1 MNRDLSVRLLFVL
14 LLAVVLWSAYQVVV
28 PFAVGFTW
36 AAVLVVTFSPFH
48 ARLERMFR
56 GRRWMASTVVTVLVA
71 AFIVV
76 PLVIAAV
83 QAVQGGVAAY
93 GWILTNY
100 QASGTDF
107 GLGDRWPWLGDAYE
121 RATNLAGF
129 ADADIKAAAISGVRS
144 VGGVVAD
151 RGPALVGGAFGLTFS
166 FLVMIVGMPVFF
178 SHGRRFSQ
186 AVADALPIPEADATR
201 ILGELHDMTRTLMVS
216 VGLTSAVQAALGG
229 IALFA
234 LGVPYALPLTA
245 AMFFFSLLPP
255 VGTGIVWLPAAI
267 WLAYAGHPWK
277 AVILFGWGAGV
288 VSTIDNVLRPLLAG
302 KGVKLSGIL
311 LFLGMFGGMAAF
323 GLMGLFLGPIALYMA
338 GELVAIL
345 RRDLYGQAGSD

>member
-14 LLAVVLWSAYQVVV
+14 LLAVVLWSASQVVL

-36 AAVLVVTFSPFH
+36 AAVLVITFRPFH

-56 GRRWMASTVVTVLVA
+56 GRRWLASTVVTVLVA

-76 PLVIAAV
+76 PVVMAAV

-100 QASGTDF
+100 QAGGSDF
-107 GLGDRWPWLGDAYE
+107 GLGSRWPWLGDAYE
-121 RATNLAGF
+121 RATNLVGL

-151 RGPALVGGAFGLTFS
+151 RGPALMGGAFGLTFS

-178 SHGRRFSQ
+178 SHGKRFSQ

-201 ILGELHDMTRTLMVS
+201 IMGDLHDMTRTLMVS

-229 IALFA
+229 IALVT

-245 AMFFFSLLPP
+245 AMFFFSLLPG
-255 VGTGIVWLPAAI
+255 GTGIVWLPAAI
-267 WLAYAGHPWK
+267 WLAYAGHTWK

-302 KGVKLSGIL
+302 KGVKLNGIL

-345 RRDLYGQAGSD
+345 RRDLYGQTKSD